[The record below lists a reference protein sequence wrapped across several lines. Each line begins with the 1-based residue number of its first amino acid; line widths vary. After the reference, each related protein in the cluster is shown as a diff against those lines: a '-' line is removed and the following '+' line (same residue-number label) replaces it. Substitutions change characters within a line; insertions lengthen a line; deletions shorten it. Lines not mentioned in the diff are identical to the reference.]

1 MPVLLLALQLMTT
14 AQAEVPMRFYNRPGA
29 TPATLA
35 AELRRCRVIATG
47 THGGARKALTPPIA
61 APGADMPDA
70 APAPSP
76 TIEDCMVTRGWRLYA
91 LDVANRAV
99 IEALDA
105 ETRADAL
112 AQLVGA
118 ECPRG
123 TLLRQQPRVRLRR
136 R

>member
-1 MPVLLLALQLMTT
+1 MPVLLLALQLLAT
-14 AQAEVPMRFYNRPGA
+14 AQAEVPTRFYNRPGA

-35 AELRRCRVIATG
+35 AELRRCRVITTG
-47 THGGARKALTPPIA
+47 MHGGARKALTPPTA
-61 APGADMPDA
+61 APGADTPDA

-91 LDVANRAV
+91 LDVANRAA

-105 ETRADAL
+105 DARTDAL
-112 AQLVGA
+112 ARLVGA
-118 ECPRG
+118 KCPRG